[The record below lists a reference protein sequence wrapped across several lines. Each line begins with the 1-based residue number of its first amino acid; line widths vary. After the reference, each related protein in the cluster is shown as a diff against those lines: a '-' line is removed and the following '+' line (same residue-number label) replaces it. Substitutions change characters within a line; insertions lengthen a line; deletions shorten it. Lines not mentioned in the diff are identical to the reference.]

1 MSPLERLFEVDG
13 LPSADLP
20 EELERLYGG
29 PLGLDEPRLVAN
41 FVSTLDGAV
50 AIPSI
55 PESNNV
61 IAAGSKADHLVMGLL
76 RALADVVLIGSGVL
90 RASPQGTWL
99 PEKVYPPATD
109 AFAELRRRRGR
120 PERPEVAVLSGRGS
134 IDPAHPLLAS
144 GAVVL
149 TSERGARDLEGRIP
163 QASTVVT
170 LGDDVEL
177 APRAVVSA
185 LRERGHRL
193 ILAEAGPHAFGSL
206 LGGGVVDEL
215 FLTLSPL
222 LVGDAGPDSR
232 LRLVEAA
239 DLLPPASL
247 RLLSVS
253 RHEEHLFLRYELNRP
268 GA

>member
-13 LPSADLP
+13 LRPRSP

-29 PLGLDEPRLVAN
+29 LLGLDEPRLVAN

-109 AFAELRRRRGR
+109 AFAELR
-120 PERPEVAVLSGRGS
+120 
-134 IDPAHPLLAS
+134 PAP
-144 GAVVL
+144 
-149 TSERGARDLEGRIP
+149 
-163 QASTVVT
+163 
-170 LGDDVEL
+170 
-177 APRAVVSA
+177 
-185 LRERGHRL
+185 
-193 ILAEAGPHAFGSL
+193 GPF
-206 LGGGVVDEL
+206 
-215 FLTLSPL
+215 
-222 LVGDAGPDSR
+222 
-232 LRLVEAA
+232 
-239 DLLPPASL
+239 
-247 RLLSVS
+247 
-253 RHEEHLFLRYELNRP
+253 
-268 GA
+268 